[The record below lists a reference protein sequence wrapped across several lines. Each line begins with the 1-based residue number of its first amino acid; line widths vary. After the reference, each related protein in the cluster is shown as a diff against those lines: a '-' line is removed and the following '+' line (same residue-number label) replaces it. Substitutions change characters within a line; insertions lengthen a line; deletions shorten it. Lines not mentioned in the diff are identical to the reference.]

1 MIRSINRKIKRAA
14 SLLSLIMVM
23 QLGYGQSIITT
34 PSLLKQDLGLSSL
47 QLDTLNQRSGLLV
60 PYRNSIMFQTD
71 LLSIHQGGLGIFCKA
86 EDKLSAKAPVQFRFR
101 LGGLDYVN
109 RLEGK
114 Y

>member
-1 MIRSINRKIKRAA
+1 
-14 SLLSLIMVM
+14 M
-23 QLGYGQSIITT
+23 QLGYGQSIITK
-34 PSLLKQDLGLSSL
+34 PLLLKLEIGLSSL
-47 QLDTLNQRSGLLV
+47 QLDTLNQRSGIGQL
-60 PYRNSIMFQTD
+60 YHNSIMFQTD

-101 LGGLDYVN
+101 LGGLEYVN